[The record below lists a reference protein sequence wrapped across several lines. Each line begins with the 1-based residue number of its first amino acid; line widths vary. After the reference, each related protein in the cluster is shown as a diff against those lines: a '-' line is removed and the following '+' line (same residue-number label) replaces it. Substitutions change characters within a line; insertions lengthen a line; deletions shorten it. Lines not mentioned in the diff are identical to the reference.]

1 MIVWEIP
8 LKTQSEANSSE
19 HWTKASKRH
28 RHQQFF
34 VRALFNGFTLDIPMP
49 CEITLTRISERML
62 DAHDALPMAFKWI
75 VDEIGAQLFPE
86 KVVTYKKKNG
96 RYAKN
101 KGHADSD
108 PRVTW
113 KYAQEK
119 GNIQGIRI
127 EIKPLS
133 NETTSSEQCDI
144 AHE

>member
-1 MIVWEIP
+1 MIIWEIP
-8 LKTQSEANSSE
+8 LKTTSEANSSE

-34 VRALFNGFTLDIPMP
+34 IRALFNGFPLPIPIP
-49 CEITLTRISERML
+49 CEITLTRIAERML

-119 GNIQGIRI
+119 GRIQGVRI
-127 EIKPLS
+127 EIRPLS
-133 NETTSSEQCDI
+133 TEMISSEQFGI